1 MNAETI
7 ASRRNLWI
15 AGAIVLIVAVFAT
28 PLFGGPDLIGPLLF
42 LAFLAGAVKLTA
54 GPLSGFI
61 ARIRL
66 SVRWK
71 ILGAIS
77 VMGALM
83 VIVSLVNIG
92 AMDYMHTELHEIQ
105 DLGRARPAAVLS
117 AVNELE
123 STQHGAFFSLA
134 PLLSILG
141 ALVAFILGIAI
152 AISVITPLRH
162 MGEAMRRIA
171 SGDFSQPVEVRN
183 RDELGELAERIND
196 TARELER
203 ARADALASERARALR
218 ERIAHVTLTQEEE
231 RRRIS
236 RELHDGLGPSLAA
249 IANRLRAC
257 QELIESNPRQ
267 AHQDLDDAAAA
278 LRGHV
283 QEIRHLIYDL
293 RPLAVDQL
301 GLNGAIEQQ
310 VERFTKDTGI
320 SVVANVPTNMKLDP
334 LAEVTVF
341 RVVQE
346 CLSNIQKHAN
356 ARNVELRVQSKR
368 TGVEVSVRDDGRGF
382 AANGAD
388 GATATEGVGL
398 VSMRERADQVGG
410 SLAVRSSLGHGCEVV
425 LRLPPRS
432 ATLDGPSEEQ
442 VGAGSSTAG

>member
-1 MNAETI
+1 
-7 ASRRNLWI
+7 
-15 AGAIVLIVAVFAT
+15 VFAT

-105 DLGRARPAAVLS
+105 DLGWARPAAVLS

-257 QELIESNPRQ
+257 QELIENNPQQ

-320 SVVANVPTNMKLDP
+320 PVVANVPTNMKLDP

-346 CLSNIQKHAN
+346 CLSNIQKHAK

-368 TGVEVSVRDDGRGF
+368 TGVEISVRDDGRGF